1 MEQWGWG
8 KPLYPARFKW
18 GEIGNAPLAEERAL
32 WYTMSRQNDKERKA
46 TDMEI
51 KIGKDTIIYGDCG
64 STNIALGTTAE
75 YAYRRYCEIKV
86 QISDLEYESELLVD
100 KYHAEMKKATIPSEF
115 TEIYIEAMFDAS
127 GMGEVRRKIFL
138 EKVFSKDFLESQK
151 VEFIKKYRC
160 GYSSYA
166 IGIVLGIGDYEYNI
180 ECPQPQNIHAE
191 EDKKRLVGDVK
202 FRVNRIHKSK
212 ANEFIRKLEC
222 VKFPTYDWKECF
234 AAIEKKVQQDEIPR

>member
-18 GEIGNAPLAEERAL
+18 GEIGNAPLAEERVL
-32 WYTMSRQNDKERKA
+32 WYTMYRQNDKERKA

-51 KIGKDTIIYGDCG
+51 KIGKDTIIYGDCS

-75 YAYRRYCEIKV
+75 YAYRRYCEIKE
-86 QISDLEYESELLVD
+86 QIRDLEYECALFVD
-100 KYHAEMKKATIPSEF
+100 KYHAVMKEAKMPSEF
-115 TEIYIEAMFDAS
+115 TETYIEAMFEAS
-127 GMGEVRRKIFL
+127 GKEESLRKFFL
-138 EKVFSKDFLESQK
+138 EKVFSKDFLESHK
-151 VEFIKKYRC
+151 VEFIKEYRC

-180 ECPQPQNIHAE
+180 ECPQPQNIYAE
-191 EDKKRLVGDVK
+191 DDKKRLVGDVK

-212 ANEFIRKLEC
+212 ANEVVLNLES
-222 VKFPTYDWKECF
+222 VKSPTYDWKECF
-234 AAIEKKVQQDEIPR
+234 GAIEEKVNQDEIPR